1 MARFI
6 EGLNLLFGMGTK
18 LILLFSYHKNVF
30 TIEWSSITVVLRFP
44 SSCSSNSKYLLKSLD
59 FHERVMISILVYFEL
74 FSSFI
79 VPVFWSL
86 FGLLCIYLLCYN
98 TNALPYFLI
107 PGYGLLISG
116 SLLIVLGLPI
126 CRSLKFISHWT
137 FTEILV

>member
-18 LILLFSYHKNVF
+18 CILLFSYHENVF
-30 TIEWSSITVVLRFP
+30 TIRWSSITVVLRFP
-44 SSCSSNSKYLLKSLD
+44 SSCSSSLLKSLNSR
-59 FHERVMISILVYFEL
+59 ERVIISMLVHFEL
-74 FSSFI
+74 FSSFV

-86 FGLLCIYLLCYN
+86 FGLLCIYLLCNN
-98 TNALPYFLI
+98 TNALLYFLI
-107 PGYGLLISG
+107 PGYGFLISG

-126 CRSLKFISHWT
+126 CRSLKFTSHWA